1 MKILF
6 VLVGCST
13 AIGRCDQE
21 TIAEGKGEIRKNHQM
36 NLTCYLFLYFN
47 IS

>member
-6 VLVGCST
+6 VFVGCST

-21 TIAEGKGEIRKNHQM
+21 TIAEGKGEITNNHQM
-36 NLTCYLFLYFN
+36 NLTCYLFLHCN